1 MTGGTVVREMP
12 ALDEQEFHERLTA
25 GWARCIPLAGGR
37 PKFALNVGMTVRGLD
52 KVLAGSTPHAC
63 TILNSRRAHA
73 TALDELMAGY
83 RVRMVPEGAA
93 CSTDDHAGIA
103 LLRAATKCI
112 EAEADGVKKH
122 GELLGMET
130 ELREAAAKI
139 GGMLARIDAIKGTG
153 R

>member
-1 MTGGTVVREMP
+1 MTAGTVVREMP
-12 ALDEQEFHERLTA
+12 VLDEQAFHERLTA

-37 PKFALNVGMTVRGLD
+37 APFALKVGMTVRGLD

-63 TILNSRRAHA
+63 TILNSRRAHP
-73 TALDELMAGY
+73 TAIDELMTGY
-83 RVRMVPEGAA
+83 RARIVPEGAA

-112 EAEADGVKKH
+112 EAEADGVKNH
-122 GELLGMET
+122 SELLGMEG
-130 ELREAAAKI
+130 ELREAAAVI
-139 GGMLARIDAIKGTG
+139 GGMLARVDAIKGTG